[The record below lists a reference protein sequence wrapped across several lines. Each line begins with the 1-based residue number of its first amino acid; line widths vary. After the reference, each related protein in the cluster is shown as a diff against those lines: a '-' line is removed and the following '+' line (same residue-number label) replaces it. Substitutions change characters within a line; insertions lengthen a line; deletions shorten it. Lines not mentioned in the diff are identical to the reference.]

1 MWTCSGVVTDAKGK
15 DVGTIEI
22 AKKFSTALGTLS
34 IGDVAVYTAEKYTTI
49 KFLCTVMDSTGKI
62 VAKVHQPGLDPK
74 KIEIVELWVNDTNEV
89 RVMDYRGRLGRYEVK
104 MVTQHFCKANPHY

>member
-74 KIEIVELWVNDTNEV
+74 KIEIVSGPGVDVLA
-89 RVMDYRGRLGRYEVK
+89 
-104 MVTQHFCKANPHY
+104 VTILASAVAAATGSGAGGLSGSGIY